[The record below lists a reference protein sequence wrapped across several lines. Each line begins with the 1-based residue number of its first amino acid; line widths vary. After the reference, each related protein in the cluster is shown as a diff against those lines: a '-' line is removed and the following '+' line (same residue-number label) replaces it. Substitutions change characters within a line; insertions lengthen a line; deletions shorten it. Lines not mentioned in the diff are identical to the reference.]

1 MATVNFISIKPY
13 PYYKDLEGNFSEGMA
28 IVNINKNSKG
38 GSFTIHLNDVK
49 DLYDFNYVVIA
60 EEYSKTIYGWI
71 EDWVRERNGMFT
83 VNYKIDAFRTFKN
96 NINFGL
102 QYVTRLDG
110 LGLDSVKPIGSIKD
124 PMIKTYGLPYETIH
138 QANASPDGNDGN
150 NTRYAVIQVRGRSYV
165 GGVDVSAAVNPSN
178 NPLNPSQYRLYV
190 SEYKLNNPNGTSFAL
205 NNLLTALRNMAET
218 SNIVTMY
225 SVPFING
232 YGQLL
237 DEELVLRVGDK
248 PEQSISG
255 FKVIG
260 EYDDIM
266 PLQTFKTSIDLRGV
280 ISEEF
285 LTSYGDGIIQN
296 PYQDPGIS
304 DGLNESAGIDFL
316 NGDTAQLITP
326 EGQVLNIPP
335 SVIKGITDYTGAP
348 FSEYK
353 SRLRIERIV
362 DLYSGSVST
371 HIGDEFLTPY
381 SVRSGPLGEIT
392 ILSDPKDSYLAQ
404 NKTSRAVGLA
414 TTIGGGILAATTGG
428 VSLAASAAM
437 LGPTA
442 NSLIGTAAGIADSGN
457 NYSSQPLFLGETTG
471 AKYNNLYHLVI
482 TTHHKE
488 FTGKTYGR
496 PFEEALELNI
506 LQLNGVKGYIQTHQ
520 CKVESGTA
528 PLWAIDEINTLLDS
542 GVFFNKE

>member
-1 MATVNFISIKPY
+1 MATVNFLNIKPY
-13 PYYKDLEGNFSEGMA
+13 PYYRDIEGNFSEGIA
-28 IVNINKNSKG
+28 IVNINKTSRG
-38 GSFTIHLNDVK
+38 GSFTVRLVDK
-49 DLYDFNYVVIA
+49 QDLYDSNYVVLT
-60 EEYSKTIYGWI
+60 EDYGKTVYAWI
-71 EDWVRERNGMFT
+71 EEWTRERNGMFT

-110 LGLDSVKPIGSIKD
+110 LGLDNVKPIGTIKD
-124 PMIKTYGLPYETIH
+124 PMIKTYGLPYESIH

-165 GGVDVSAAVNPSN
+165 GGVDVSAPVNPSN

-190 SEYKLNNPNGTSFAL
+190 TEYKLNNPNGTSFAL

-232 YGQLL
+232 YGQLA

-248 PEQSISG
+248 PEETITG

-260 EYDDIM
+260 EYDEIM
-266 PLQTFKTSIDLRGV
+266 PLQTFKTTIDLRGV
-280 ISEEF
+280 IREEF
-285 LTSYGDGIIQN
+285 LASYSDGSVQN
-296 PYQDPGIS
+296 PYPDPGIS
-304 DGLNESAGIDFL
+304 EGLNESSGIDFL

-335 SVIKGITDYTGAP
+335 SV
-348 FSEYK
+348 
-353 SRLRIERIV
+353 LRGDFNGDGKDTKYNSKVPIERIV

-371 HIGDEFLTPY
+371 HIGEDFLTQY

-457 NYSSQPLFLGETTG
+457 NYSNQPLFLGETTG

-496 PFEEALELNI
+496 PFEEALKLNN
-506 LQLNGVKGYIQTHQ
+506 LQVNGVKGYIQTHQ
-520 CKVESGTA
+520 CKVEGANA
-528 PLWAIDEINTLLDS
+528 PIWAIDEINSLLDS